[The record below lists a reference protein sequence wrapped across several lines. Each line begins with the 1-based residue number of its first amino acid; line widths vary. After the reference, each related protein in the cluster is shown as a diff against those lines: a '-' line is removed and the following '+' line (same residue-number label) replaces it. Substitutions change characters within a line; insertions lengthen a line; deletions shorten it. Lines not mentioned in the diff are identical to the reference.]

1 MTLDQTRAFAEE
13 KGIEFFLS
21 SFVEMGGMPK
31 AKVVPASN
39 LEDMA
44 TEGAGFAG
52 FAAGNMG
59 QGPHDPDMMNIPD
72 FRSLSILPWRPNTAW
87 VAGNI
92 HVLGEPWDYCPRTIL
107 QRQLAKAEKQGYL
120 LNVGIEAE
128 FMLVKRAEDGR
139 TTPFDPLDILEK
151 PCYDLTTLHRNLD
164 VMTTVIGYLQELGWG
179 PYANDHED
187 ANCQFEINW
196 KYADALTAADRLTFY
211 RWMVKVIAEQQGMLA
226 TFMPKPFENLT
237 GNGGHYHLSLSDMKN
252 DTNAFLEEKDDNGL
266 SQQAYWFMGGILKHA
281 NALAAI
287 TAPIVNSYKRL
298 TRGAPRSG
306 ATWAPICVTYGGS
319 NRTQMIRIPDGGR
332 IENRTVDGSANPYL
346 ACAVMLAAGMDGIEN
361 KIDPGKR
368 NDANL
373 YEASEE
379 ELQRKGISFLPST
392 LAEAVDCLADDEVVK
407 SALGAEYADYY
418 IKVKREEWRDYHRNV
433 SQWETDRYLPI
444 Y

>member
-196 KYADALTAADRLTFY
+196 KYADALTAAYD
-211 RWMVKVIAEQQGMLA
+211 I
-226 TFMPKPFENLT
+226 
-237 GNGGHYHLSLSDMKN
+237 
-252 DTNAFLEEKDDNGL
+252 
-266 SQQAYWFMGGILKHA
+266 
-281 NALAAI
+281 
-287 TAPIVNSYKRL
+287 
-298 TRGAPRSG
+298 
-306 ATWAPICVTYGGS
+306 
-319 NRTQMIRIPDGGR
+319 
-332 IENRTVDGSANPYL
+332 
-346 ACAVMLAAGMDGIEN
+346 
-361 KIDPGKR
+361 
-368 NDANL
+368 
-373 YEASEE
+373 
-379 ELQRKGISFLPST
+379 
-392 LAEAVDCLADDEVVK
+392 
-407 SALGAEYADYY
+407 
-418 IKVKREEWRDYHRNV
+418 
-433 SQWETDRYLPI
+433 
-444 Y
+444 